1 MAKPRDYTNIISD
14 APTGLSGLVP
24 TTSPDTT
31 AYSTCF
37 LPRLCKGYEMCVSR
51 GGQLPTL
58 CGWLIFVPRPRLHK
72 IKRQLKEPCVVAVVY
87 NTNGD
92 CRVIRQPNECPS
104 PRRNLSPFLLFC
116 IFPTFCS
123 WHLSWLYR
131 HTPPSASSPSLSPS
145 LFHRIPPSSLIFPS
159 QSSGCSSHQL
169 FIHQAQESLKPLQV
183 ITAKTEV

>member
-37 LPRLCKGYEMCVSR
+37 LPQLCKGYEMCVSR

-131 HTPPSASSPSLSPS
+131 HTPPLRPVRLSLPLSSTASPLLLDLSFSIFRLLFSSAL
-145 LFHRIPPSSLIFPS
+145 H
-159 QSSGCSSHQL
+159 SSGSR
-169 FIHQAQESLKPLQV
+169 ELKT
-183 ITAKTEV
+183 ITGNHG